1 MESNEEWRD
10 ILGFEGA
17 YQISNLG
24 RVRSL
29 DRDIYYMNHGTLA
42 VLHKKGM
49 ILKQT
54 PDADGYLRVGV
65 ICEGRSKNFGVHR
78 LVAQAFIPN
87 PENLPCVNHK
97 DYDKTNNCVNNLEWC
112 TVEYNNK
119 YSNNEE
125 RRPHSIYEN
134 RETDSFCCGRFRP
147 AMERA
152 RLRKRRLTAFLDGF
166 AGECLWCR
174 KRHGVHSLRRAGKSG
189 CHQFHRRAHQFH
201 PCAHRAEKHRQGPA
215 RSHHA
220 ERRTAPHSFPAGQ
233 ALFCRTALFAETALD
248 SDLQLQGV
256 PRL

>member
-29 DRDIYYMNHGTLA
+29 DRNIYYTTPRGNTA
-42 VLHKKGM
+42 VQHKKGM

-54 PDADGYLRVGV
+54 PDVDGYLRVGV

-97 DYDKTNNCVNNLEWC
+97 DYDKTNNSVDNLEWC

-134 RETDSFCCGRFRP
+134 REGVK
-147 AMERA
+147 RA
-152 RLRKRRLTAFLDGF
+152 LSIPVMCIETGQTFYSMI
-166 AGECLWCR
+166 E
-174 KRHGVHSLRRAGKSG
+174 
-189 CHQFHRRAHQFH
+189 
-201 PCAHRAEKHRQGPA
+201 
-215 RSHHA
+215 A
-220 ERRTAPHSFPAGQ
+220 ERQMHLWAGAVLSSVRTGYKVYGKYTFEKLPNGI
-233 ALFCRTALFAETALD
+233 
-248 SDLQLQGV
+248 
-256 PRL
+256 